1 MRPIP
6 LFAAVILAAVGPAAI
21 AQAATAPVP
30 APEVAPL
37 APGADVPAP
46 PIDTT
51 PSTSSAEL
59 EAFNTRIQAD
69 EATLTRLRDVELARG
84 NAVIRAV
91 KPALPFRT
99 YWYFVKI
106 PHEDMRTRNGV
117 SFPSV
122 HLPRL

>member
-21 AQAATAPVP
+21 AQAATAPAAAP
-30 APEVAPL
+30 IAAPEVP
-37 APGADVPAP
+37 PPPPAP

-59 EAFNTRIQAD
+59 EAFNPRIQAD
-69 EATLTRLRDVELARG
+69 EATLTRLRDVDLARG

-91 KPALPFRT
+91 KPALPFRGR
-99 YWYFVKI
+99 WYFVKI
-106 PHEDMRTRNGV
+106 PHE
-117 SFPSV
+117 
-122 HLPRL
+122 HLS

>member
-6 LFAAVILAAVGPAAI
+6 LFAAAILAAVAPAAF
-21 AQAATAPVP
+21 AQAATAPAPPAAAAPAVP
-30 APEVAPL
+30 PP
-37 APGADVPAP
+37 PAP

-51 PSTSSAEL
+51 PSTSAAEL

-69 EATLTRLRDVELARG
+69 EATLTRLRDVDLARG

-91 KPALPFRT
+91 KPALPFRS

-106 PHEDMRTRNGV
+106 PHEDMRTRDGL
-117 SFPSV
+117 SLPSV
-122 HLPRL
+122 HLPKL